1 MGFSSESG
9 YVPVSIETMMAT
21 VMENINTQ
29 FGLSYTTETF
39 IGTNFYKYFYALI
52 QELQLSEVK
61 TSEIFL
67 KLQDY
72 IAITN
77 EMISRPAV
85 TPPGLI
91 ETLLENGFTA
101 SVKPPADADAGKIFI
116 CVDLDD
122 GVNASGNATIT
133 NHANLISGT
142 DDSITIGG
150 TVFTAQSGAATLGTA
165 TFQATTSN
173 DVTAASLATQ
183 INAHATAG
191 ALVRATVSGAVVTI
205 RAIQGGTGG
214 NAIALVYT
222 NNDANVGA
230 TVSAAT
236 LTGGTTR
243 SEYAA
248 EKLAV
253 ATIIKDSV
261 AAGIVTQGTEVEA
274 IVLSNAQSF
283 DFKFNLPNKIDVLLR
298 LTTTLSENNQVVV
311 LSPEEVKDIL
321 IDNIA
326 ERYNLGKN
334 FEPQRYFSLVDA
346 PWASDVLLEYSI
358 DAGANWETEV
368 YNSDYDV
375 LFNVLLANITLI
387 EE

>member
-1 MGFSSESG
+1 MGFASESG
-9 YVPVSIETMMAT
+9 YVPVSIETMMQT
-21 VMENINTQ
+21 VMQNINTQ
-29 FGLSYTTETF
+29 FGTSYTTDTF
-39 IGTNFYKYFYALI
+39 VGTNFYKYFYALI
-52 QELQLSEVK
+52 QELQKSEIK

-77 EMISRPAV
+77 EAISRPAV

-91 ETLLENGFTA
+91 ETLLENGFVA

-122 GVNASGNATIT
+122 GANASGNATIT
-133 NHANLISGT
+133 NYANLVSGT
-142 DDSITIGG
+142 DDSITIGA
-150 TVFTAQSGAATLGTA
+150 TVFTAQATAATPGTA

-173 DVTAASLATQ
+173 DVTAASLASQ

-191 ALVRATVSGAVVTI
+191 ALVKAKANGAVVTI
-205 RAIQGGTGG
+205 TARSGGTGG
-214 NAIALVYT
+214 NSIALVYT

-230 TVSAAT
+230 TVSGAT
-236 LTGGTTR
+236 LSGGTTR
-243 SEYAA
+243 AAYAD

-261 AAGIVTQGTEVEA
+261 AAGIVSQGTEVTS

-283 DFKFNLPNKIDVLLR
+283 DFKFNLPNKIEVLLR

-311 LSPEEVKDIL
+311 KTPEEVKDIL
-321 IDNIA
+321 LANIS
-326 ERYNLGKN
+326 ERYTLGKN
-334 FEPQRYFSLVDA
+334 FEPQRYFSIIDA
-346 PWASDVLLEYSI
+346 PWASDVLLEYSV
-358 DAGANWETEV
+358 DGGANWESEV
-368 YNSDYDV
+368 YDSAYDDLFDV
-375 LFNVLLANITLI
+375 LLENITLI
-387 EE
+387 EA